1 MLFGCAA
8 KPRGEKLFGFS
19 PSYSHYCRLFD
30 SFSRRTPKG
39 VRRLILSPV
48 GGGVVCSLPPSVS
61 LFLWSRRRETVPTRP
76 SFPRPARPWE
86 KIFLRF
92 LKKQLT
98 SVFFFDKIAKPWP
111 SGSVG

>member
-19 PSYSHYCRLFD
+19 PSYSHYCRFFD

-39 VRRLILSPV
+39 VRRLILSPRRWSL
-48 GGGVVCSLPPSVS
+48 CLFPSPFCLPPSVEP
-61 LFLWSRRRETVPTRP
+61 ETGNRADAACVSP
-76 SFPRPARPWE
+76 PRAAPG
-86 KIFLRF
+86 KDFLRF

>member
-39 VRRLILSPV
+39 VSRLILSPRRWSLCLFPSPFPVSSV

-76 SFPRPARPWE
+76 AFPRPARPRE
-86 KIFLRF
+86 KIFC
-92 LKKQLT
+92 
-98 SVFFFDKIAKPWP
+98 VF
-111 SGSVG
+111 